1 MFGKM
6 LQTMGQNEITQREKQ
21 REIYNLKHSKMEV
34 QTSTDNSEGID
45 QETREKIREW
55 ATIQSKRNNLFQ
67 TLTEALRTKGWELGT
82 GFGKMENVGVQRVSI
97 SF

>member
-45 QETREKIREW
+45 QETREKIRE
-55 ATIQSKRNNLFQ
+55 
-67 TLTEALRTKGWELGT
+67 
-82 GFGKMENVGVQRVSI
+82 
-97 SF
+97 